1 MVNPGQVSS
10 SSQDVT
16 NIFKEKQVS
25 FYHDCVIT
33 IPHDDKTDFR
43 LEFQVNHVSFHLYP
57 CIVVWQFDTREKK
70 KVLYISV
77 QNYHR
82 NKKYSCFWRKHSFL
96 LTGCHSQWP
105 DSCQGEMKGRWWW
118 PPHNWLWG
126 FHHALS
132 FSYAL
137 RTPGRSHGSRRPG
150 CIHMYQGT
158 DTHLHQTSW
167 SALCPMCCR
176 CCWHG
181 CELQKILECIKKFV
195 TNALNHWHYRQCY
208 SLLIYLYS

>member
-1 MVNPGQVSS
+1 MALRRAVSVFFCLVYHTTIIFSKKTFIHPSSVTTQVHLVAGADHSQHRAIRMVNPGQVSS

-57 CIVVWQFDTREKK
+57 CIVVWQFDTREKE

-96 LTGCHSQWP
+96 LTGCHSQ
-105 DSCQGEMKGRWWW
+105 
-118 PPHNWLWG
+118 
-126 FHHALS
+126 
-132 FSYAL
+132 
-137 RTPGRSHGSRRPG
+137 
-150 CIHMYQGT
+150 
-158 DTHLHQTSW
+158 
-167 SALCPMCCR
+167 
-176 CCWHG
+176 
-181 CELQKILECIKKFV
+181 
-195 TNALNHWHYRQCY
+195 
-208 SLLIYLYS
+208 